1 VRENREK
8 AANEFRRDLAVDASA
23 GTGKTSTLV
32 ARVTNLF
39 LACPDLSTDHVLL
52 LTFTDKAAAE
62 MKARV
67 TEGWE
72 RLFAATQETDSVEE
86 VGRRA
91 AAWNPLARVPAEVY
105 PAFAALRRRVEEM
118 VDGVGRLSVTT
129 FHSFCARVLRS
140 FPAEGGVD
148 PLFEVLPEAA
158 AADAWDAAFREFL
171 QGEFGGEEVLPEW
184 ERILTRLPDPS
195 KAWRVIRR
203 LCLFQRDLLRGP
215 APDFGSPS
223 DLLDFLVREHGP
235 DVDYFHAFVAGI
247 LAPEDDPAAV
257 AFREA
262 LRVLRPAWDAVKR
275 GDLAAAAAGSD
286 GGTAAFSLDLRKSAS
301 KKKFPRPEGPKL
313 SEVRD
318 SILRFW
324 KRVAE
329 VPAGDAA
336 ARFLVARAGTALA
349 RYEAAKGS
357 GLDFMDLLL
366 RTSDLLA
373 GNPAVSR
380 RLGERFRFIFVDE
393 FQDTDPLQAGVLH
406 AIAADAVPGRL
417 FVVGD
422 PKQSIYGFRRADIQV
437 YRKFRE
443 GMVEGGGEDVP
454 LARNFRSRP
463 DLLATLSGLFSRVLP
478 GGEDFSPAYAHV
490 VADRKDPGEGHPVS
504 LYRLDPAVDESEF
517 LAALV
522 ARIAG
527 SVKVRDRGGDER
539 PAAFRDIAVLY
550 RSDASGVLLSGY
562 RAALAAAG
570 IPHVVPSRKGFF
582 LRQEIQDVRMV
593 LSAVD
598 VPADRS
604 ARHAAMKTIFFGL
617 SDEEILPLH
626 GEDPAAV
633 PARVRDAEA
642 LLSRLSARKGRA
654 SLPDLLAQ
662 LYAETG
668 VDFVAARIPDGE
680 RIVRNLSKAAE
691 MARAFEWG
699 GAGSLKLFLSEIRRK
714 AAEGREE
721 DEVPDF
727 EEGEDAVRLS
737 TIHGA
742 KGLEFPVV
750 ILGGISRGGRKG
762 PEGLRVDRVRGLSA
776 VIFPGFRTYSA
787 FRQVPGAGRP
797 VTFEEW
803 EKEKMVAEERRLL
816 YVAATRAKDRLYLVD
831 GGKGSGSTLRDAL
844 REGTSGATA
853 AGEGRCLVTGLPGER
868 LRLAEPGAGG
878 QAGGELLSVAVTS
891 ALREEAPRP
900 VAPLV
905 VPSIAWEGVG
915 EAAEPVPSAPAPVS
929 LAESHDR
936 SRGKRFGEK
945 VHRLLEAYPPVTDP
959 WPPSGAALPV
969 IWGGEEER
977 RWNAI
982 VVAVRSSGLYRELLS
997 ARVVGTE
1004 LPLLRVRGGSA
1015 DEARADLVVRPPG
1028 PAGDLWVIDY
1038 KTGESE
1044 SALEGKYLPQ
1054 LREYRDILSGAWR
1067 VPVRA
1072 FLWYV
1077 ETGASFEVTGT
1088 QEPTQE
1094 PGRS

>member
-1 VRENREK
+1 MRENREK

-32 ARVTNLF
+32 ARATNLF
-39 LACPDLSTDHVLL
+39 LARPDLSTDHVLL

-72 RLFAATQETDSVEE
+72 RLFAATQETDSIDE

-91 AAWNPLARVPAEVY
+91 AAWNPLARVPALVY
-105 PAFAALRRRVEEM
+105 PDFATLRRRVEEM

-140 FPAEGGVD
+140 FPAEAGVD
-148 PLFEVLPEAA
+148 PLFEVLPETA
-158 AADAWDAAFREFL
+158 AADAWDAAFRKFL
-171 QGEFGGEEVLPEW
+171 QGEFGGVEVLPEW
-184 ERILTRLPDPS
+184 ERILSRLPDPS

-203 LCLFQRDLLRGP
+203 LCLSQRDLLRGP
-215 APDFGSPS
+215 APDFGSPG
-223 DLLDFLVREHGP
+223 DFLDYLVREN
-235 DVDYFHAFVAGI
+235 VSSVEYFRAFVAGI
-247 LAPEDDPAAV
+247 RAPADDPAAER
-257 AFREA
+257 FRDA
-262 LRVLRPAWDAVKR
+262 LRVLDSAWEAVSR
-275 GDLAAAAAGSD
+275 GDLAAASVSAEEGE
-286 GGTAAFSLDLRKSAS
+286 GIFTLDLRKAAS

-318 SILRFW
+318 ALLRFW

-336 ARFLVARAGTALA
+336 ARFLVARAGAALA
-349 RYEAAKGS
+349 GYEAAKGS

-366 RTSDLLA
+366 RTSGLLA
-373 GNPAVSR
+373 GNPAVAR
-380 RLGERFRFIFVDE
+380 RLGERFRYIFVDE
-393 FQDTDPLQAGVLH
+393 FQDTDPLQAAVLR

-443 GMVEGGGEDVP
+443 GMVDAGGEDVP

-463 DLLATLSGLFSRVLP
+463 DLLATLSGLFSRVLS

-522 ARIAG
+522 GRIAG
-527 SVKVRDRGGDER
+527 SVKVRDRDGVER
-539 PAAFRDIAVLY
+539 PASFRDIAVLY
-550 RSDASGVLLSGY
+550 RSDASGEVLSGY

-593 LSAVD
+593 LSAID

-617 SDEEILPLH
+617 SDEEIHPLY
-626 GEDPAAV
+626 GEEPAAV
-633 PARVRDAEA
+633 PTRVREAVA
-642 LLSRLSARKGRA
+642 LLSRLSARRGRA
-654 SLPDLLAQ
+654 SLPDLLAT
-662 LYAETG
+662 LYGETG

-699 GAGSLKLFLSEIRRK
+699 GAGSLKLFLAEIRRK

-762 PEGLRVDRVRGLSA
+762 PEGLRADRVRGLSA

-803 EKEKMVAEERRLL
+803 EKEKMTAEERRLL

-831 GGKGSGSTLRDAL
+831 GGKGAGSTLRDAL

-868 LRLAEPGAGG
+868 LRLCEGPADGS
-878 QAGGELLSVAVTS
+878 AGGELLRVAVTS
-891 ALREEAPRP
+891 ALREEDPRSCMPLPVPAISWEP
-900 VAPLV
+900 VASV
-905 VPSIAWEGVG
+905 
-915 EAAEPVPSAPAPVS
+915 AEPAPPAPTPVPVS
-929 LAESHDR
+929 LAELHDR
-936 SRGKRFGEK
+936 LRGKRFGEK
-945 VHRLLEAYPPVTDP
+945 VHRVFEAYPPVTDP
-959 WPPSGAALPV
+959 WPPPGAALPV
-969 IWGGEEER
+969 IWDGEEEH

-982 VVAVRSSGLYRELLS
+982 VVAVRSSPLYRELLS
-997 ARVVGTE
+997 TRVVGTE
-1004 LPLLRVRGGSA
+1004 LPLLWVRGFTAG
-1015 DEARADLVVRPPG
+1015 EERADLVVRPPG
-1028 PAGDLWVIDY
+1028 PAGELRVIDY
-1038 KTGESE
+1038 KTGERDR
-1044 SALEGKYLPQ
+1044 ALEEAYFLQ
-1054 LREYRDILSGAWR
+1054 LREYRDILSEAWR
-1067 VPVRA
+1067 VPVRGI
-1072 FLWYV
+1072 LWYV
-1077 ETGASFEVTGT
+1077 ESGASFEVN
-1088 QEPTQE
+1088 
-1094 PGRS
+1094 

>member
-39 LACPDLSTDHVLL
+39 LALPDLSTDHVLL

-72 RLFAATQETDSVEE
+72 RLFAATQETDDIDE

-91 AAWNPLARVPAEVY
+91 AAWNPLVRVPAPVY
-105 PAFAALRRRVEEM
+105 PDFASLRRRVEEM

-140 FPAEGGVD
+140 FPAEAGVD
-148 PLFEVLPEAA
+148 PLFEVLPETA
-158 AADAWDAAFREFL
+158 AADAWDAAFRKFL

-184 ERILTRLPDPS
+184 ERILSRLPDPS
-195 KAWRVIRR
+195 KAWWVIRR

-215 APDFGSPS
+215 APDFGSPR
-223 DLLDFLVREHGP
+223 DFLDFLVREHGP
-235 DVDYFHAFVAGI
+235 DVDYFRAFVAGI
-247 LAPEDDPAAV
+247 RAPEDDPAAV

-262 LRVLRPAWDAVKR
+262 LRVLQPAWEAVSR
-275 GDLAAAAAGSD
+275 GDLAAAAKLAGE
-286 GGTAAFSLDLRKSAS
+286 GTAAFSLDLRKSMS
-301 KKKFPRPEGPKL
+301 RKRFPRPEGPKL

-318 SILRFW
+318 ALLRFW

-329 VPAGDAA
+329 VPEGDAA
-336 ARFLVARAGTALA
+336 ARFLVARAGAALA
-349 RYEAAKGS
+349 LFETAKGS

-366 RTSDLLA
+366 RASDLLA
-373 GNPAVSR
+373 GNPAVAR
-380 RLGERFRFIFVDE
+380 RLGERFRHIFVDE
-393 FQDTDPLQAGVLH
+393 FQDTDPLQAGVLR

-443 GMVEGGGEDVP
+443 GMVDAGGEDVP
-454 LARNFRSRP
+454 LTRNFRSRP
-463 DLLATLSGLFSRVLP
+463 DLLATLSGLFSRVLS

-490 VADRKDPGEGHPVS
+490 EADRNDPGEGHPVS

-522 ARIAG
+522 GRIVG
-527 SVKVRDRGGDER
+527 SVKVRDRDGVER
-539 PAAFRDIAVLY
+539 PASFRDIAVLY
-550 RSDASGVLLSGY
+550 RSDASGEVLSGY

-582 LRQEIQDVRMV
+582 LRQEIQDLRMV
-593 LSAVD
+593 LSAID

-617 SDEEILPLH
+617 SDEEIHPLY
-626 GEDPAAV
+626 GEDPTAA
-633 PARVRDAEA
+633 PARVREAVA
-642 LLSRLSARKGRA
+642 LLSRLSARRGRA
-654 SLPDLLAQ
+654 SLPDLLAA
-662 LYAETG
+662 LYRETG

-699 GAGSLKLFLSEIRRK
+699 GAGSLKLFLAEIRRK

-762 PEGLRVDRVRGLSA
+762 PEGLRTDRVRGLSA

-797 VTFEEW
+797 VTFEAW

-853 AGEGRCLVTGLPGER
+853 AGEGRCIVTGLPGER
-868 LRLAEPGAGG
+868 LRLAESGAGG
-878 QAGGELLSVAVTS
+878 PAGGELLCVAVTS
-891 ALREEAPRP
+891 ALREEAPHPPARLP
-900 VAPLV
+900 VPAISGARV
-905 VPSIAWEGVG
+905 VE
-915 EAAEPVPSAPAPVS
+915 EAEPARLAPTPEPVS
-929 LAESHDR
+929 LAELHDR
-936 SRGKRFGEK
+936 MRGKRFGEK
-945 VHRLLEAYPPVTDP
+945 VHRVFEAYPPVTDP
-959 WPPSGAALPV
+959 WPPPGAALPV
-969 IWGGEEER
+969 IWNEEEER

-982 VVAVRSSGLYRELLS
+982 VVAVRSSPLCRELRS
-997 ARVVGTE
+997 SRVVGTE
-1004 LPLLRVRGGSA
+1004 LPLLRVRGFTAG
-1015 DEARADLVVRPPG
+1015 EARADLVVRVPG
-1028 PAGDLWVIDY
+1028 TAGELRVIDY
-1038 KTGESE
+1038 KTGERDR
-1044 SALEGKYLPQ
+1044 ALEEAYFLQ
-1054 LREYRDILSGAWR
+1054 LREYRDILSEAWR
-1067 VPVRA
+1067 VPVRGI
-1072 FLWYV
+1072 LWYV
-1077 ETGASFEVTGT
+1077 ESGASFEVT
-1088 QEPTQE
+1088 
-1094 PGRS
+1094 

>member
-1 VRENREK
+1 MRENREK

-39 LACPDLSTDHVLL
+39 LALPDLSTDQVLL

-72 RLFAATQETDSVEE
+72 RLFAATQETDDIDE

-91 AAWNPLARVPAEVY
+91 AAWNPLARVPASVY
-105 PAFAALRRRVEEM
+105 PDFATLRRRVEEM

-140 FPAEGGVD
+140 FPAEAGVD
-148 PLFEVLPEAA
+148 PLFEVLPETAS
-158 AADAWDAAFREFL
+158 ADAWDAAFRRFL
-171 QGEFGGEEVLPEW
+171 QGEFGGEEVHPEW
-184 ERILTRLPDPS
+184 ERILSRLPDPS
-195 KAWRVIRR
+195 KAWWVIRR

-215 APDFGSPS
+215 APDFGSPG
-223 DLLDFLVREHGP
+223 DFLDFLVREHGP
-235 DVDYFHAFVAGI
+235 HVDYFRAFVAGI
-247 LAPEDDPAAV
+247 LAPEDDPAAA

-262 LRVLRPAWDAVKR
+262 LRVLQPAWEAVSR
-275 GDLAAAAAGSD
+275 GDLAAAARLAGE
-286 GGTAAFSLDLRKSAS
+286 GTAAFSLDLRKSMS

-318 SILRFW
+318 ALLRFW

-329 VPAGDAA
+329 VPEGDAA
-336 ARFLVARAGTALA
+336 ARFLVARAGAALA
-349 RYEAAKGS
+349 SFEAAKGS

-366 RTSDLLA
+366 RASDLLA
-373 GNPAVSR
+373 GNPAVAR
-380 RLGERFRFIFVDE
+380 RLGERFRHIFVDE
-393 FQDTDPLQAGVLH
+393 FQDTDPLQAGVLR

-443 GMVEGGGEDVP
+443 GMVDAGGEDVP
-454 LARNFRSRP
+454 LTRNFRSRP
-463 DLLATLSGLFSRVLP
+463 DLLATLSGLFSRVLS

-490 VADRKDPGEGHPVS
+490 EADRDDPGEGHPVS

-522 ARIAG
+522 GRIVG
-527 SVKVRDRGGDER
+527 SVKVRDRGGVDR
-539 PAAFRDIAVLY
+539 PASFRDVAVLY
-550 RSDASGVLLSGY
+550 RSDASGEVLSGY

-582 LRQEIQDVRMV
+582 LRQEIQDLRMV
-593 LSAVD
+593 LSAID

-617 SDEEILPLH
+617 SDEEIHPLY
-626 GEDPAAV
+626 GENPAAA
-633 PARVRDAEA
+633 PSRVRGAVA
-642 LLSRLSARKGRA
+642 LLSRLSARRGRA
-654 SLPDLLAQ
+654 SLPDLLAA
-662 LYAETG
+662 LYGETG

-699 GAGSLKLFLSEIRRK
+699 GAGSLKLFLAEIRRK

-762 PEGLRVDRVRGLSA
+762 PEGLRADRVRGLSA

-816 YVAATRAKDRLYLVD
+816 YVAATRAKDRLYLID

-844 REGTSGATA
+844 REGTSGATP

-868 LRLAEPGAGG
+868 LRLSASGAGEP
-878 QAGGELLSVAVTS
+878 AGGELLRVAVAS
-891 ALREEAPRP
+891 SLREEAPHPSAPRTVP
-900 VAPLV
+900 AIAGYRVA
-905 VPSIAWEGVG
+905 E
-915 EAAEPVPSAPAPVS
+915 EAEPVPLAPTPEPVS
-929 LAESHDR
+929 LAELHDR

-945 VHRLLEAYPPVTDP
+945 VHRVFEAFPPVTDP
-959 WPPSGAALPV
+959 WPPPGAALPV
-969 IWGGEEER
+969 IWDEEEER

-982 VVAVRSSGLYRELLS
+982 VVAVRSSPLCRELRS
-997 ARVVGTE
+997 CRVVGTE
-1004 LPLLRVRGGSA
+1004 LPLLRVRGFTAG
-1015 DEARADLVVRPPG
+1015 EARADLVVRPPG
-1028 PAGDLWVIDY
+1028 PAGELRVIDY
-1038 KTGESE
+1038 KTGERDR
-1044 SALEGKYLPQ
+1044 ALEETYFLQ
-1054 LREYRDILSGAWR
+1054 LREYRDILSEAWR
-1067 VPVRA
+1067 VPVRGI
-1072 FLWYV
+1072 LWYV
-1077 ETGASFEVTGT
+1077 ESGASFEVT
-1088 QEPTQE
+1088 
-1094 PGRS
+1094 